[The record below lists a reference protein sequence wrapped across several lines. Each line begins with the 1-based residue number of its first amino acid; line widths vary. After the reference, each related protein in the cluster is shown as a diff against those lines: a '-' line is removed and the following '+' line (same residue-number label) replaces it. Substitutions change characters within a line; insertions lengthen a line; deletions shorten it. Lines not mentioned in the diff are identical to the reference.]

1 MPQDESDQ
9 EGFQSTFS
17 VTPIEAAAAKAILES
32 GKVFPTSNWL
42 AEEIFFGLW
51 EEPNFRDKRTWEPIE
66 EFPVYGYNYD
76 VLIGGLY
83 PDQKPVWDYGL
94 KGYTLE
100 LAFPMPR
107 ANEMLK
113 RVRELFDESAK
124 KGKIMSAT
132 YRSGINIKFGK
143 AHKDFLGQ
151 VTTGTADGE
160 DWSQGAI
167 MFDFPSYRPSV
178 GDQNR
183 YNEEFCE
190 YSTAGCL

>member
-1 MPQDESDQ
+1 M
-9 EGFQSTFS
+9 
-17 VTPIEAAAAKAILES
+17 
-32 GKVFPTSNWL
+32 
-42 AEEIFFGLW
+42 EEIFFGQW
-51 EEPNFRDKRTWEPIE
+51 EEPNFRDKRTWEPIK

-76 VLIGGLY
+76 ILIGGLY
-83 PDQKPVWDYGL
+83 PDQKPVWEYGL

-143 AHKDFLGQ
+143 ANKDFLGQ
-151 VTTGTADGE
+151 VTTDTADGE

-167 MFDFPSYRPSV
+167 MFDFPTYRPSA
-178 GDQNR
+178 GDQKR

-190 YSTAGCL
+190 SNLLETPSFRPDCSRHQPGQYLDRRVHLSPSLDQKHP